1 MTLGRISAWGGSTSP
16 AARRN
21 ERDSSPSVTA
31 AVSSRGIRLGLD
43 MCHLLSSESC
53 ARRQGWPLSHDRPS
67 SRAGSCIRPGQASW
81 LVPRRGL
88 TVAGQHRVRTGFRYP
103 NGCGAERSRDSGAAL
118 IRGARENG
126 WMFDLDEF
134 VADCRVALAETDRAG
149 AVREL
154 LERAGRE
161 RASIVA
167 ALGQPGRGRLEALH
181 HAPDL
186 TVLNVVST
194 TP

>member
-1 MTLGRISAWGGSTSP
+1 
-16 AARRN
+16 
-21 ERDSSPSVTA
+21 
-31 AVSSRGIRLGLD
+31 
-43 MCHLLSSESC
+43 
-53 ARRQGWPLSHDRPS
+53 
-67 SRAGSCIRPGQASW
+67 
-81 LVPRRGL
+81 
-88 TVAGQHRVRTGFRYP
+88 
-103 NGCGAERSRDSGAAL
+103 
-118 IRGARENG
+118 
-126 WMFDLDEF
+126 MFDLDEF

-186 TVLNVVST
+186 TVLNVVW
-194 TP
+194 TPGMVLAPHDHDMLAAIAVYGGREDNDFYRRRGSMVEAAGGRTVEEGDVLLMGEDPVHGVRSHPGRYTGGIHVYAGDFFNRDRKMWDAETGNEIAEPPPVAELFEEAERRWQARS